1 MDKLLSAMV
10 AACRDD
16 GLDLICRVHML
27 EIIELRLED
36 LRRSSF
42 CHNAFGVICFYL
54 AHVSRSMGWQTNENV
69 TNYYKQKLAQIDAP
83 PSRPQV
89 IKANMYS
96 QLWYNVVQCCKPI
109 GYPDKSS
116 SSHWLPIA

>member
-27 EIIELRLED
+27 EIIELRLAD
-36 LRRSSF
+36 LRSGIF
-42 CHNAFGVICFYL
+42 CFDAIRAICFYL
-54 AHVSRSMGWQTNENV
+54 AHMSRSMGWLTNENV
-69 TNYYKQKLAQIDAP
+69 TNYYKQKLAQIDTP

-89 IKANMYS
+89 YPLCISKCGLMHANAPNDTPLHTIS
-96 QLWYNVVQCCKPI
+96 
-109 GYPDKSS
+109 
-116 SSHWLPIA
+116 WLMMII